1 MGINWEFIA
10 EFSPVYFKAL
20 LLTVRLS
27 VLGILFS
34 SAVGVICGLILYFN
48 LPMVRSIVRG
58 YIELARNT
66 PLLIQLYFLYYG
78 APQLG
83 LVMSGEMCAV
93 IGLTFLGGGYMA
105 EAFRS
110 GLEAVSKAQID
121 SGLSIGLNNAQL
133 VKHVILPQAL
143 SVAMPALGANCI
155 FLIKETSVVSII
167 ALGDIMSLTK
177 ELIGMYYNTVE
188 SLAMLVVCYLL
199 LLLPASFL
207 FIALERKL
215 RYAEFGV

>member
-1 MGINWEFIA
+1 MGLNWEFIIK
-10 EFSPVYFKAL
+10 FFPVYGRAL
-20 LLTVRLS
+20 LLTIKLS
-27 VLGILFS
+27 ALGILL
-34 SAVGVICGLILYFN
+34 SAGLGAICGLILYFKI
-48 LPMVRSIVRG
+48 PVVRKMVQG

-78 APQLG
+78 VSKLG

-121 SGLSIGLNNAQL
+121 FGLSIGLDRAQL
-133 VKHVILPQAL
+133 VRHVILPQAL
-143 SVAMPALGANCI
+143 SVAMPVLGANCI

-167 ALGDIMSLTK
+167 ALQDIMSLTK
-177 ELIGMYYNTVE
+177 ELIGMYYRTVE
-188 SLAMLVVCYLL
+188 SLAMLVLCYLL

-207 FIALERKL
+207 FTRLERKL

>member
-1 MGINWEFIA
+1 MGVNWEFIIK
-10 EFSPVYFKAL
+10 FFPVYGNAL
-20 LLTVRLS
+20 LFTIKLS
-27 VLGILFS
+27 ALGILL
-34 SAVGVICGLILYFN
+34 SAGVGAICGLILYFKV
-48 LPMVRSIVRG
+48 PAAGKIVRG

-78 APQLG
+78 VSKLG
-83 LVMSGEMCAV
+83 LVMSGETCAV

-110 GLEAVSKAQID
+110 GLEAVSRAQVD
-121 SGLSIGLNNAQL
+121 SGLSIGLDRAQL
-133 VKHVILPQAL
+133 VRYVILPQAL

-167 ALGDIMSLTK
+167 ALQDIMSLTK
-177 ELIGMYYNTVE
+177 ELIGMYYRTAE
-188 SLAMLVVCYLL
+188 SLAMLVGCYLL
-199 LLLPASFL
+199 LLLPASFV
-207 FIALERKL
+207 FTILERKL

>member
-1 MGINWEFIA
+1 MGVNWEFIIK
-10 EFSPVYFKAL
+10 FFPVYGSAL
-20 LLTVRLS
+20 LITIKLAA
-27 VLGILFS
+27 LGILLS
-34 SAVGVICGLILYFN
+34 VGVGAVCGLILYFKI
-48 LPMVRSIVRG
+48 PGVGKIVRG

-78 APQLG
+78 VSKLG
-83 LVMSGEMCAV
+83 LVMSGETCAV

-110 GLEAVSKAQID
+110 GLEAVGKAQID
-121 SGLSIGLNNAQL
+121 SGLSIGLDAAQL
-133 VKHVILPQAL
+133 VRHVILPQAL

-167 ALGDIMSLTK
+167 ALQDIMSLTK
-177 ELIGMYYNTVE
+177 ELIGMYYRTAE
-188 SLAMLVVCYLL
+188 SLGMLVVCYLL
-199 LLLPASFL
+199 ILLPASFI
-207 FIALERKL
+207 FTRLERKL

>member
-1 MGINWEFIA
+1 MGLDWEFILK
-10 EFSPVYFKAL
+10 FFPVYGRAL
-20 LLTVRLS
+20 LLTIKLS
-27 VLGILFS
+27 ALGILFS
-34 SAVGVICGLILYFN
+34 AGVGAICGLILYFKVPAAGR
-48 LPMVRSIVRG
+48 LVRG

-78 APQLG
+78 VSKLG
-83 LVMSGEMCAV
+83 LVMSGETCAL
-93 IGLTFLGGGYMA
+93 IGLVFLGGGYMA

-110 GLEAVSKAQID
+110 GLEAVSKAQVD
-121 SGLSIGLNNAQL
+121 SGLSLGLDTAQL
-133 VKHVILPQAL
+133 VRHVILPQAL

-167 ALGDIMSLTK
+167 ALQDIMSLTR
-177 ELIGMYYNTVE
+177 ELIGMYYRTVE
-188 SLAMLVVCYLL
+188 TLAMLVVCYLF

-207 FIALERKL
+207 FTRLERKL

>member
-1 MGINWEFIA
+1 MGLDWDFIIK
-10 EFSPVYFKAL
+10 FFPVYSNAL
-20 LLTVRLS
+20 LLTIKLS
-27 VLGILFS
+27 ALGILL
-34 SAVGVICGLILYFN
+34 SAGVGAVCGLILYFKV
-48 LPMVRSIVRG
+48 PAAGKIVQG

-78 APQLG
+78 VSKFG

-93 IGLTFLGGGYMA
+93 IGLTFLGGAYMA

-110 GLEAVSKAQID
+110 GLEAVGKTQID
-121 SGLSIGLNNAQL
+121 FGLSIGLNKAQL
-133 VKHVILPQAL
+133 IRHVILPQAL
-143 SVAMPALGANCI
+143 SVAMPVLGANCI

-167 ALGDIMSLTK
+167 ALQDIMSLTK
-177 ELIGMYYNTVE
+177 ELIGMYYKTVE
-188 SLAMLVVCYLL
+188 SLAMLVFCYLL

-207 FIALERKL
+207 FTRLERKL